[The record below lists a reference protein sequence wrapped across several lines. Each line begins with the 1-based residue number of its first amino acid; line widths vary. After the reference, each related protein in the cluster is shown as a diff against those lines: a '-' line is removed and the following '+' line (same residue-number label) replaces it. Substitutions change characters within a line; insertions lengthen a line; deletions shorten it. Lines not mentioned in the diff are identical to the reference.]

1 MRRIAI
7 AAGISVLLHGLLL
20 WGPKIRLPQPE
31 PQLPP
36 LVAKLERL
44 PTAAPAKPKRRP
56 PPPKQRTEPPPAE
69 KVRPQEPEPQQ
80 TASVPVAASTV
91 EAANTLDA
99 ASAPVAASSVEAAN
113 TLDAASAPAETAALA
128 TDAEKAV
135 PRPPLPRRARLSFAV
150 NKGINGLRV
159 GEAIHTLEIDDLGH
173 YVLQAETRTIGLV
186 RLFKRFD
193 IIQYSS
199 GSYRPD
205 GLHPAS
211 FFEERRDGGE
221 TQRHAVEFDHTGGQA
236 HFSSGRSTAL
246 PPDTQDI
253 LSIMYQFPP
262 LQDAG
267 IATVYVSNGRK
278 IETYEFEIDTD
289 EEIST
294 PYGKLLA
301 VRLRKLREPDE
312 EGLEIW
318 LAREYRLFPVMM
330 RFIERN
336 GEVTGEAVIT
346 DIRVS
351 EEEGEQD
358 DAVD

>member
-7 AAGISVLLHGLLL
+7 AAGISVFLHGLVL
-20 WGPKIRLPQPE
+20 WLPKIRLPQPE

-36 LVAKLERL
+36 LIARLEQL
-44 PTAAPAKPKRRP
+44 PTAPSAKPARKKKSAAPAP
-56 PPPKQRTEPPPAE
+56 RTETPPAE
-69 KVRPQEPEPQQ
+69 KISTQEPERLQ
-80 TASVPVAASTV
+80 TASAP
-91 EAANTLDA
+91 EA
-99 ASAPVAASSVEAAN
+99 ASAVAAAPLQE
-113 TLDAASAPAETAALA
+113 AASAPAATATLA
-128 TDAEKAV
+128 SNAEPV
-135 PRPPLPRRARLSFAV
+135 VLRPPLPRRARLSFAV
-150 NKGINGLRV
+150 NKGVNGLRV
-159 GEAIHTLEIDDLGH
+159 GEAIHTLEIDDDGH

-199 GSYRPD
+199 GSYRQD

-211 FFEERRDGGE
+211 FFEERRDGSE
-221 TQRHAVEFDHTGGQA
+221 TQRHAVEFDSETGVA
-236 HFSSGRSTAL
+236 RFSGDETQPL

-262 LQDAG
+262 LQGAE
-267 IATVYVSNGRK
+267 IATVHVSNGRK
-278 IETYEFEIDTD
+278 IDIYEFEIDTD

-301 VRLRKLREPDE
+301 VRLRKLRGPNE

-318 LAREYRLFPVMM
+318 LAREYRLFPVML
-330 RFIERN
+330 RYIERN

-351 EEEGEQD
+351 KQEGEQN